1 MRHAHLVLTV
11 DAETRDRIEADL
23 TDETVEEWL
32 LDAVERKL
40 DATRS
45 TNTSMTVESD
55 GSAVRFRVSSLAAKA
70 TCYRKRQN

>member
-23 TDETVEEWL
+23 ADETVEEWL

-40 DATRS
+40 DRYAEYEY
-45 TNTSMTVESD
+45 VD
-55 GSAVRFRVSSLAAKA
+55 DCGI
-70 TCYRKRQN
+70 